1 MASDRPAPDWLT
13 RTTYAHRG
21 LHSAG
26 VPENSLAAAEAAMA
40 RGLGIECDIQ
50 RSRDGVAIVFHDWEL
65 ERLTGTQGDLSAL
78 EAGAIEAVNLLGTS
92 QKPVRLERFL
102 EAIDG
107 RVPLLIEIKSRPDY
121 DIIPSCL
128 QVARN
133 LENYSGHVAVMSFDP
148 RVPEWFA
155 QSAPEI
161 TRGLVGT
168 DSLPNGFEHVWR
180 EPTILEQAGP
190 EFLAIDRRDLGQ
202 SEAKAWRSSGKPLLS
217 WTIRTRSDWDE
228 AIALADALIAEGEAL
243 A

>member
-1 MASDRPAPDWLT
+1 
-13 RTTYAHRG
+13 
-21 LHSAG
+21 
-26 VPENSLAAAEAAMA
+26 MA

-50 RSRDGVAIVFHDWEL
+50 RSADGVAIVFHDWEL
-65 ERLTGTQGDLSAL
+65 GRLTDTQGDLSAF
-78 EAGAIEAVNLLGTS
+78 EAGAIEAVTMLGTS
-92 QKPVRLERFL
+92 QQPVRLERFL

-107 RVPLLIEIKSRPDY
+107 RVPLLIEIKSKPEY

-133 LENYSGHVAVMSFDP
+133 LESYSGHVAVMSFDP

-155 QSAPEI
+155 KTAPDI

-180 EPTILEQAGP
+180 DPTILEQARPG
-190 EFLAIDRRDLGQ
+190 FLAIDRRDLAQ
-202 SEAKAWRSSGKPLLS
+202 AEAADWRGLGKPLLS
-217 WTIRTRSDWDE
+217 WTIRTRTDWEE
-228 AIALADALIAEGEAL
+228 ASALADALIAEGEAL